1 MRKYNVL
8 RNWALPLL
16 LSAFLYGCAEDNTDG
31 GAGMVDLKLA
41 LNTYAAGDDRM
52 PWRTKSRSDRRGS
65 IFSTNTGRSK
75 IPAEPLSCPAPSG
88 SAADGS
94 GRLNDTWRVTVGRKD
109 IYVLLNAGHLTRS
122 GTAVDLASYNPYS
135 KTELETLMT
144 DPANFPADF
153 PAAGSSGMLMS
164 GKLSTNV
171 TSAASMATVPVGRR
185 YARIDEPAPQS
196 RPCRSCRRGQEHDA
210 RKPPAKRLMPSPPAV
225 ESTGADAVCVNSH
238 GNVTIGAST
247 TSYTA
252 VTSFYTLPRTGAPK
266 AACLKLALSIDGTD
280 YTLPVY
286 INSGALGREYG
297 Q

>member
-41 LNTYAAGDDRM
+41 LNTYAAGDD
-52 PWRTKSRSDRRGS
+52 PNALANEVTVGS
-65 IFSTNTGRSK
+65 AWVYIFNEHGALENPGKT
-75 IPAEPLSCPAPSG
+75 AVLPAPSG

-153 PAAGSSGMLMS
+153 LAAGSSGMLMS
-164 GKLSTNV
+164 
-171 TSAASMATVPVGRR
+171 
-185 YARIDEPAPQS
+185 S
-196 RPCRSCRRGQEHDA
+196 R
-210 RKPPAKRLMPSPPAV
+210 
-225 ESTGADAVCVNSH
+225 
-238 GNVTIGAST
+238 
-247 TSYTA
+247 
-252 VTSFYTLPRTGAPK
+252 
-266 AACLKLALSIDGTD
+266 
-280 YTLPVY
+280 
-286 INSGALGREYG
+286 
-297 Q
+297 

>member
-1 MRKYNVL
+1 MGLYFNEHGALENPGRTAVL
-8 RNWALPLL
+8 
-16 LSAFLYGCAEDNTDG
+16 
-31 GAGMVDLKLA
+31 
-41 LNTYAAGDDRM
+41 
-52 PWRTKSRSDRRGS
+52 
-65 IFSTNTGRSK
+65 
-75 IPAEPLSCPAPSG
+75 PAPSG

-185 YARIDEPAPQS
+185 YARIDLS
-196 RPCRSCRRGQEHDA
+196 LRRKADLVGAAVVVKSTTLETA
-210 RKPPAKRLMPSPPAV
+210 AKRLMPSPRRSKARVPMP
-225 ESTGADAVCVNSH
+225 CV
-238 GNVTIGAST
+238 
-247 TSYTA
+247 
-252 VTSFYTLPRTGAPK
+252 
-266 AACLKLALSIDGTD
+266 
-280 YTLPVY
+280 
-286 INSGALGREYG
+286 
-297 Q
+297 